1 MKLVKSTIIILA
13 AFLLTTGCSTAPGEN
28 EFNKGIEAERA
39 DKLDLAQ
46 KLFETA
52 LEKNPSIAEAHINLG
67 LIFIKKKDY
76 DRAWKETTLG
86 LNMAKESK
94 TTIVMGGTWQEQA
107 ALAYNNLAKIVF
119 DRAIEAHHAGDL
131 EKRQEYQNQAISL
144 LEQAIELSPEHELAT
159 KSLDYV
165 KRWPN

>member
-1 MKLVKSTIIILA
+1 MNTIKFCIIALTA
-13 AFLLTTGCSTAPGEN
+13 LLLTTGCTTAPGEQ

-46 KLFETA
+46 ELFETA
-52 LEKNPSIAEAHINLG
+52 LEKNPNIAEAHINLG

-76 DRAWKETTLG
+76 DRAWKETTIG
-86 LNMAKESK
+86 LEMAKESK
-94 TTIVMGGTWQEQA
+94 TTIVMGGSWQDQA

-119 DRAIEAHHAGDL
+119 DRAIEAHYAGNL
-131 EKRQEYQNQAISL
+131 EKRQEYKNQTISL